1 MINTKNI
8 EKSKVCV
15 ILPINNY
22 SKYMDDAINS
32 ILNQTYDNIEIVVI
46 IEKTKDQKKIKNH
59 IVKKYKNKNIVLLL
73 NKINLGLARS
83 LNKGLNYSNGEFVAR
98 MDIDDISISDRIERQ
113 VNYLKKHKDVGIL
126 GSNAEYFGK
135 ITGPWFSDDFNCEK
149 IKVDLLIGNPIC
161 HPTII
166 IRKSIIDKYRLKYN
180 KNYISEDYELW
191 CTALTK
197 GIKIELMK
205 DILLYYRKSDENI
218 TSNKKYIKKREKSVI
233 RSMKKYYK
241 KTLKNSFSTDEIMNL
256 QGIFPCEKNEQLR
269 KKTTKKII
277 DQNQKNNFFDD
288 DELKYYLNY
297 Y

>member
-59 IVKKYKNKNIVLLL
+59 IEKTYKNKNIVLLL

-83 LNKGLNYSNGEFVAR
+83 LNKGLKYSNSEFIAR
-98 MDIDDISISDRIERQ
+98 MDIDDISVSDRIERQ

-135 ITGPWFSDDFNCEK
+135 ITGPWFSDDFNYEK

-166 IRKSIIDKYRLKYN
+166 IRKNIIDKYRLKYN
-180 KNYISEDYELW
+180 KNFISEDYELW

-197 GIKIELMK
+197 GITRIFSYRME
-205 DILLYYRKSDENI
+205 IL
-218 TSNKKYIKKREKSVI
+218 
-233 RSMKKYYK
+233 
-241 KTLKNSFSTDEIMNL
+241 
-256 QGIFPCEKNEQLR
+256 
-269 KKTTKKII
+269 
-277 DQNQKNNFFDD
+277 
-288 DELKYYLNY
+288 
-297 Y
+297 

>member
-1 MINTKNI
+1 MINTKKISKN
-8 EKSKVCV
+8 KVCV
-15 ILPINNY
+15 ILPINKY
-22 SKYMDDAINS
+22 SEYMDEAINS
-32 ILNQTYDNIEIVVI
+32 ILNQTYNNIEIIMI

-59 IVKKYKNKNIVLLL
+59 IEKKYKNKNVVLLL

-83 LNKGLNYSNGEFVAR
+83 LNKGLKYSNGEFVAR
-98 MDIDDISISDRIERQ
+98 MDIDDISVADRIEKQ
-113 VNYLKKHKDVGIL
+113 VNYLKKYKDIGIL
-126 GSNAEYFGK
+126 GANAEYFGK

-166 IRKSIIDKYRLKYN
+166 IRKSIIDEYRLKYN

-191 CTALTK
+191 CSALAK
-197 GIKIELMK
+197 GIKIELMQ
-205 DILLYYRKSDENI
+205 DILLFYRKSDENI
-218 TSNKKYIKKREKSVI
+218 TSNKKYTKKREKSVL

-241 KTLKNSFSTDEIMNL
+241 NTLKKCFSTREIMNL
-256 QGIFPCEKNEQLR
+256 QGLFPCEKNEQLR
-269 KKTTKKII
+269 KKTLKKII
-277 DQNQKNNFFDD
+277 VQNQKNNFFDD

>member
-59 IVKKYKNKNIVLLL
+59 IETKYKNKNIVLFL

-98 MDIDDISISDRIERQ
+98 MDIDDISASDRIERQ

-135 ITGPWFSDDFNCEK
+135 ITGPWFSDD
-149 IKVDLLIGNPIC
+149 
-161 HPTII
+161 
-166 IRKSIIDKYRLKYN
+166 
-180 KNYISEDYELW
+180 
-191 CTALTK
+191 
-197 GIKIELMK
+197 
-205 DILLYYRKSDENI
+205 
-218 TSNKKYIKKREKSVI
+218 
-233 RSMKKYYK
+233 
-241 KTLKNSFSTDEIMNL
+241 
-256 QGIFPCEKNEQLR
+256 
-269 KKTTKKII
+269 
-277 DQNQKNNFFDD
+277 
-288 DELKYYLNY
+288 
-297 Y
+297 